1 MKKIIIFL
9 SVLLNIIC
17 LPAST
22 KTKRGLDGAKSNDII
37 ILHTNDVHCGVNDTI
52 GYDGLMLYKKQLQQK
67 YNTVLLVDAG
77 DHIQGGTIGM
87 ITNGTAI
94 IEIMNKL
101 GYDVATLG
109 NHEFDYEIPQL
120 EKIEK
125 LLNCSYISCNY
136 CFRENKTSIYSPFKI
151 KEAGGKKIGF
161 IGIATPETILKTY
174 LITILDSS
182 GKPVYDFL
190 TDNKSQDLY
199 DRVQK
204 HIDELKA
211 QGVDYIII
219 LAHLGKGESSLEEH
233 TSLGLLK
240 NLKNVNALIDGH
252 THLVYSETTND
263 KDGKPVILAQTGTKL
278 ANIGVLTIYENGT
291 FSHENINEVPY
302 DPTLADQTLNLTRSD
317 HIRYVDK
324 EMNEYINGI
333 FDSFSAKLQRVIGHS
348 DFDLNVYKNSSETTS
363 SKTQLSRVQE
373 NTLCNL
379 VTDAM
384 KRYGEA
390 DITILNAGAVRKDV
404 KQGDITYQNVI
415 DTMPYSNDVIVK
427 QITGQTILDALEF
440 ATRFLPESSSRF
452 PQVSGITY
460 KIDTSINSSV
470 VVDSNGVFQSVSGER
485 RVYGVKVNGEDVDVK
500 KNYTISTSSYILGG
514 GDGFSM
520 FTDFEITRTSA
531 GVDNQVLLKYI
542 ENDLNG
548 VIPEKYSEVE
558 GRIVKTNGKVKNS
571 ASNNIRLSLL
581 GFNGLNK
588 TNNAIKFY
596 TYLTSLETISF
607 SFPKKFFLPLILQ
620 TKSNLRSLSENA
632 NATCTLDSEIATE
645 SGTNKTKYLCEH
657 KNTSSNINNINNI
670 QIGSPNVDNFKIE
683 ESPIAQKCMNNLD
696 SDCYINE
703 NTTLYILKNSSIIE
717 QNQNSFVVSGTI
729 NTDKNESISFSNK
742 ELTLLSNHIS
752 DNGNTEFPCTITNI
766 NGNNYNITCKV
777 EKKIACNLE
786 NSMINDGDKLLL
798 VNFEEGTNSNVTF
811 GSNSNTKGK
820 KYFIKSS
827 GKSKAGLIAVLIT
840 VPIVALAIFAALY
853 FVMRNNITK
862 PVMITSNTSNTLAN
876 INGLK

>member
-1 MKKIIIFL
+1 MKNIIIL
-9 SVLLNIIC
+9 LTILLNIFC
-17 LPAST
+17 LPSST
-22 KTKRGLDGAKSNDII
+22 KTKRGLDGEKSNDII
-37 ILHTNDVHCGVNDTI
+37 ILHTNDVHCGVNDKI

-87 ITNGTAI
+87 LTNGTAI

-101 GYDVATLG
+101 GYDAATLG
-109 NHEFDYEIPQL
+109 NHEFDYRLPQL
-120 EKIEK
+120 EKVEK
-125 LLNCSYISCNY
+125 LLDCSYISCNY
-136 CFRENKTSIYSPFKI
+136 CFRENKTSIYSPFKVI
-151 KEAGGKKIGF
+151 EKGGKKIGF

-190 TDNKSQDLY
+190 TDNNSKDLY

-211 QGVDYIII
+211 QDVDYIIV
-219 LAHLGKGESSLEEH
+219 LAHLGKGGTSLEEH
-233 TSLGLLK
+233 TSIGLLK

-278 ANIGVLTIYENGT
+278 DNIGVLTIHENGT
-291 FSHENINEVPY
+291 FSHKNINEVPY

-317 HIRYVDK
+317 RIRYVDK
-324 EMNEYINGI
+324 EMNEYINNK
-333 FDSFSAKLQRVIGHS
+333 FDSFSEKLKRIIGHS
-348 DFDLNVYKNSSETTS
+348 DFDLNVYKNASESTKS
-363 SKTQLSRVQE
+363 NTQLSRVQE

-390 DITILNAGAVRKDV
+390 DITILNAGSVRKDV
-404 KQGDITYQNVI
+404 KQGNISYQNVI

-427 QITGQTILDALEF
+427 QITGQTIIDALEF

-452 PQVSGITY
+452 PQVSGVAY
-460 KIDTSINSSV
+460 KIDTSINTSV
-470 VVDSNGVFQSVSGER
+470 VVDSNGVFQNVSGER

-500 KNYTISTSSYILGG
+500 KNYTISTSSYILEG

-520 FTDFEITRTSA
+520 FKDFEITRTSA
-531 GVDNQVLLKYI
+531 GVDNQVLLQYI

-571 ASNNIRLSLL
+571 ISNNIRLSLL
-581 GFNGLNK
+581 GFGGINK
-588 TNNAIKFY
+588 TENELKFY
-596 TYLTSLETISF
+596 TYLTSLETISIP
-607 SFPKKFFLPLILQ
+607 FPKKFFLPLILQ
-620 TKSNLRSLSENA
+620 TKSNLRSLSENK
-632 NATCTLDSEIATE
+632 NATCTLDSEIETE
-645 SGTNKTKYLCEH
+645 GGNNITKFICDT
-657 KNTSSNINNINNI
+657 KNTTSSNIKNI
-670 QIGSPNVDNFKIE
+670 QIGDLNMNNYKVEVSSN
-683 ESPIAQKCMNNLD
+683 AQKCMNNLD
-696 SDCYINE
+696 GDCGIDE
-703 NTTLYILKNSSIIE
+703 NKILYILKNSSIIE
-717 QNQNSFVVSGTI
+717 QNGNSFVISGAI
-729 NTDKNESISFSNK
+729 NSNKNSTISFSDK

-752 DNGNTEFPCTITNI
+752 DSGNTELPCTITNG
-766 NGNNYNITCKV
+766 NGNNYNLSCIV
-777 EKKIACNLE
+777 EKNSKLNLD
-786 NSMINDGDKLLL
+786 NSMIVDGDKILL
-798 VNFEEGTNSNVTF
+798 VNFEEGTNANVTI

-820 KYFIKSS
+820 KYFTKSS

-840 VPIVALAIFAALY
+840 VPIVALAIITALY
-853 FVMRNNITK
+853 LVMRKNVSK
-862 PVMITSNTSNTLAN
+862 PSTSNSLAN
-876 INGLK
+876 INEK